1 MHMRQKRLVKHIT
14 VIITVCSLMGLGVS
28 TYHINKLTEK
38 IEVDI
43 SINKEELENYTN
55 KLNELQKEMKDMD
68 STEYI
73 ERVARE
79 QLGMVDADTIIIRE
93 KP

>member
-1 MHMRQKRLVKHIT
+1 MKRKKLVKRIT
-14 VIITVCSLMGLGVS
+14 FGITICCLTGLVVS
-28 TYHINKLTEK
+28 TYQINKLTRK

-43 SINKEELENYTN
+43 INNKVELEKQKN
-55 KLNELQKEMKDMD
+55 KLIELKKEMKDME

-79 QLGMVDADTIIIRE
+79 QLGMVDSDTIIIRA

>member
-1 MHMRQKRLVKHIT
+1 MKQKKLVKKIT
-14 VIITVCSLMGLGVS
+14 FGITICCLTGLMIS
-28 TYHINKLTEK
+28 TYQINKLTRK

-43 SINKEELENYTN
+43 TNNRAELEKQKN
-55 KLNELQKEMKDMD
+55 KLTELKQEVKEME

-79 QLGMVDADTIIIRE
+79 QLGMVDSDTIIIRA